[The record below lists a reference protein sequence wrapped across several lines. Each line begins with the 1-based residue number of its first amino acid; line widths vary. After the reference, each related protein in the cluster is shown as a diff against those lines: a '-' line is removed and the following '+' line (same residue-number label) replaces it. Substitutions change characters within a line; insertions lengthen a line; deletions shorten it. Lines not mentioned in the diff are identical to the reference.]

1 MEFKM
6 SKQFTSELEDQN
18 SAAFTELANEVT
30 SKLNEVYSKKFGDS
44 FKETVIKKFSQ
55 GSVVADVEL
64 IFNEVNSVPDASSVV
79 DTLVNATSDSNFD
92 LNVDTS
98 SISAK
103 VVLPPTQAPT
113 TVVPSTPTS
122 ASPLTDNTTSPPI
135 TMTSPPLSATSPP
148 LSATSPP
155 ITMTSPP
162 LSATSP
168 PITMTSPPL
177 SATSPPIT
185 MTSPPLSS
193 TSPPIKMT
201 SPPLS
206 ATSPPITMTSPPLS
220 ATSPPI
226 KMTSPPLSATSPPIT
241 MTSPPLSATS
251 PPVTTMPLTGA
262 STATT
267 STVTTTASTNPPSSS
282 EGTLGLQFSLNKIF
296 TADLS
301 NPSSTAFQTLAA
313 SVVAEVNKVNKRLYG
328 SLFDRSIVN
337 SFREG
342 SVVVDMTLVYK
353 DKSSVPSE
361 SNATSALSKEL
372 TSNSTSLNVIP
383 SSISTTSSA
392 AASTAAPN
400 TTASITVAPNA
411 TAAPTSAS
419 TTTITT
425 ATATTKTATTTA
437 STNPPSS
444 SEGTLGLQFSLNKI
458 FSADLSNPSSTA
470 FQTLAATVVTEVNK
484 VGKRLYGSLF
494 ARSIVNSFREGSVV
508 ANMTLVYKDK
518 SSVPS
523 ASSATSAFST
533 ELTSNSTSLNIIPGS
548 VSAQSTTTSSSPPRP
563 TMVAMTVLSLTLLA
577 VAQMLVDL

>member
-342 SVVVDMTLVYK
+342 SVV
-353 DKSSVPSE
+353 
-361 SNATSALSKEL
+361 
-372 TSNSTSLNVIP
+372 
-383 SSISTTSSA
+383 
-392 AASTAAPN
+392 
-400 TTASITVAPNA
+400 
-411 TAAPTSAS
+411 
-419 TTTITT
+419 
-425 ATATTKTATTTA
+425 
-437 STNPPSS
+437 
-444 SEGTLGLQFSLNKI
+444 
-458 FSADLSNPSSTA
+458 
-470 FQTLAATVVTEVNK
+470 
-484 VGKRLYGSLF
+484 
-494 ARSIVNSFREGSVV
+494 